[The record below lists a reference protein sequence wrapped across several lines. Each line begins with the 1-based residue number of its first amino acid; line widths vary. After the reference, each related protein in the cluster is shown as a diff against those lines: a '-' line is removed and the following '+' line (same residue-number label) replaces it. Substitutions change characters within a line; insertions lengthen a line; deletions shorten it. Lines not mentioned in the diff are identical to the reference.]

1 MRYPQNLLTEIETL
15 IQHDLFL
22 PFTLNAL
29 REKVQSEDCVSLL
42 QECQKLSDQLNN
54 PELVD
59 EEAKNYFTTILRQT
73 TCFLEAVRDYKQA
86 QFHNT
91 VNTYDK
97 KFTHFDMPKETT
109 SLDQHALPRLASA
122 FANFSGI
129 LEHYNRKNY
138 VSAQR
143 YFDFALLH
151 ASSIQA
157 TFSHAIIS
165 SNLLQTRFELKENV
179 LEEVYKHS
187 EALEQ
192 LAKELSS
199 PDEQKTLAT
208 LFNKVGQ
215 FIKAALKT
223 QQQAGTQL
231 DNDMLRKGLAAM
243 KSAYQLWPESNVI
256 CNNYG
261 IYLLKFSNN
270 KKELLQ
276 AIALFQEVID
286 RDPSVA
292 LVVARDYQCRT
303 INKLLALEISEKTKL
318 THTLHQRTKELAEIL
333 KQAVSKGD
341 YDSTYVEKKKARLGK
356 NLGLLKVIH
365 DELHTLLNF
374 ADLSLTDSAPITPA
388 IDHARKKYTSMT
400 GLTVLATIA
409 EEKTTTI
416 AATLS
421 ARPTS

>member
-42 QECQKLSDQLNN
+42 QECQKLRDQLNN

-59 EEAKNYFTTILRQT
+59 EEAKNYFTTILNQT
-73 TCFLEAVRDYKQA
+73 TSFLEAVRDYKQA

-97 KFTHFDMPKETT
+97 KLTYLDMPKETT
-109 SLDQHALPRLASA
+109 SLDRHALPRLASA
-122 FANFSGI
+122 FANFAGI

-138 VSAQR
+138 ASAQR
-143 YFDFALLH
+143 FFDFALRYV
-151 ASSIQA
+151 SSNQA
-157 TFSHAIIS
+157 TFSQAIIT

-208 LFNKVGQ
+208 LFNKIGQ

-223 QQQAGTQL
+223 QQQAGTQI
-231 DNDMLRKGLAAM
+231 DNDMLRKGLAAV
-243 KSAYQLWPESNVI
+243 KRAYQLWPESNVI

-270 KKELLQ
+270 KKDLLH
-276 AIALFQEVID
+276 AIALFQEVIN
-286 RDPSVA
+286 RDPSIT

-303 INKLLALEISEKTKL
+303 INKLLALELSEKTKL
-318 THTLHQRTKELAEIL
+318 THTLHQRTQELAGIL
-333 KQAVSKGD
+333 KQAVAKGN

-374 ADLSLTDSAPITPA
+374 PDLSLADSAPITPA
-388 IDHARKKYTSMT
+388 MDHARKKFTSIT
-400 GLTVLATIA
+400 GLTVATVA
-409 EEKTTTI
+409 EEKTTITS
-416 AATLS
+416 TLS